1 MDNEVRWL
9 IEEIMQL
16 LQKMSDEDIKNY
28 QKEAGDTRYMHRTR
42 LIRNCKLYQAS

>member
-9 IEEIMQL
+9 IKEIMQL

-28 QKEAGDTRYMHRTR
+28 QKEVGDTRHVHRA
-42 LIRNCKLYQAS
+42 LLNKNCKTYQAS

>member
-16 LQKMSDEDIKNY
+16 LQKMSDEDTKNY
-28 QKEAGDTRYMHRTR
+28 RKEVRDTSHVHRTR
-42 LIRNCKLYQAS
+42 LTRNCKLYQAS

>member
-28 QKEAGDTRYMHRTR
+28 RKGVGDTRHVHRTR
-42 LIRNCKLYQAS
+42 LTRNCKLYQAS